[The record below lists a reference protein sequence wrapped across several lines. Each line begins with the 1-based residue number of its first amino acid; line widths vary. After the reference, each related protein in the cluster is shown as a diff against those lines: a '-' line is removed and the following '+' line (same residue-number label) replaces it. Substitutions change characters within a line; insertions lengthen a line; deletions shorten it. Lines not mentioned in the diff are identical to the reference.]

1 MKSIYKLVPF
11 LIISFQFVN
20 VFSQNVE
27 AVYKQKIILH
37 FDSVYGVDNLLINGK
52 IFMYPNYNA
61 KGDPFFYGES
71 IKECDVFIKNKKFS
85 NLPGL
90 YNITEDQLIVNSIIN
105 NNKISVEL
113 NKHLIDSFYISHIVG
128 RKNTELRYN
137 TKHSIDQ
144 DRANSNFVISKTFI
158 NIPGVGF
165 FEEIFNGR
173 DQLLKKYFK
182 TFSDKVSQ
190 ENPHGSYT
198 GQKTKLY
205 IYRDFNIID
214 IGTKSKLIKVYSYHK
229 KEIKRFIRD
238 NKFKFNVAKN
248 EDLIKLMN
256 FCENLTNR

>member
-1 MKSIYKLVPF
+1 M
-11 LIISFQFVN
+11 
-20 VFSQNVE
+20 
-27 AVYKQKIILH
+27 
-37 FDSVYGVDNLLINGK
+37 
-52 IFMYPNYNA
+52 
-61 KGDPFFYGES
+61 
-71 IKECDVFIKNKKFS
+71 
-85 NLPGL
+85 
-90 YNITEDQLIVNSIIN
+90 
-105 NNKISVEL
+105 
-113 NKHLIDSFYISHIVG
+113 
-128 RKNTELRYN
+128 
-137 TKHSIDQ
+137 
-144 DRANSNFVISKTFI
+144 
-158 NIPGVGF
+158 GF